1 MKSIIIVLGFLLAF
15 NAMNCCKDVENC
27 PRFFTLPVSITP
39 ARDTYNIGDTIKI
52 VSEFSNQLIGLNIE
66 QKEIGTFDMH
76 GIKWKPVISY
86 YKLDT
91 IIPNRDDHKPLFE
104 GFANVH
110 ILTGVLKK
118 EFFSNGSEQ
127 IYGEYSSI
135 SNFNYLSIY
144 IIPIKKGSF
153 YIEFDSD
160 NNYGTL
166 GFQEYPGVCDNE
178 KLYVYYK
185 TNEGQNTNLHYLK
198 ESPDPYWDRS
208 RPNGYTGDIHTKDP
222 EETGGYCFK
231 VE

>member
-39 ARDTYNIGDTIKI
+39 VRDTYNIGDTIKI

-76 GIKWKPVISY
+76 GIKWKPRIRI
-86 YKLDT
+86 YKIDT
-91 IIPNRDDHKPLFE
+91 LIPKRDDHISEITNYFYP
-104 GFANVH
+104 
-110 ILTGVLKK
+110 ILIDTSLVL
-118 EFFSNGSEQ
+118 ENFSTRSQ
-127 IYGEYSSI
+127 IILGEYKELNSI
-135 SNFNYLSIY
+135 FSLNFLL
-144 IIPIKKGSF
+144 IPKTKGIF
-153 YIEFDSD
+153 YVEFDSG
-160 NNYGTL
+160 NNYGTF
-166 GFQEYPGVCDNE
+166 GFQDYPGVCDNE